1 MTRIRWTGMDT
12 KRILKFLL
20 FMAVLIFIGAAI
32 AEWITDLQTTFVDHV
47 NRG

>member
-1 MTRIRWTGMDT
+1 MDT

-20 FMAVLIFIGAAI
+20 LMAVLIFIGASVF
-32 AEWITDLQTTFVDHV
+32 EWINNLQTTFVDHV